1 MIQTRGRPV
10 TFLSCLY
17 GSARF
22 INKLMSKA
30 DFLSCLYGSALCPN
44 GIVAVAV
51 FLSCLYGSAHSQL
64 QGCVTQHFLSCL
76 YGSALRSVALR
87 SVIIFLSCL
96 YGSAP
101 RRLRTS
107 ASHEFLSCLYG
118 SAPYWSTDSPIH
130 YILSCLYGSAHPAGQ
145 RNECQIFSKLPV
157 RQCTAF
163 KNATTPRNFSKLP
176 VRQCTE
182 IISLHHHDFHTKKAK
197 ISAQTLFLRY
207 RIFYRKINALHFGQ
221 KLGSTPILL
230 LPHPEQ
236 KTPVPYPLT
245 NGYTYS

>member
-118 SAPYWSTDSPIH
+118 SAPYRSTDYPIH
-130 YILSCLYGSAHPAGQ
+130 YFLSCLYGSAHPAGQ
-145 RNECQIFSKLPV
+145 RNECQI
-157 RQCTAF
+157 
-163 KNATTPRNFSKLP
+163 FSKLP